1 MFKTIKAVNK
11 GILFL
16 TLQGTLNDNN
26 FKEFDEDIN
35 YLLYKK
41 GINYIVFNFDDL
53 EITNKKILYKIQNKL
68 IEICLTSGKV
78 ALCGLSKEER
88 KRIDCKNDN
97 LKFINSEIDAFN
109 YMNI

>member
-26 FKEFDEDIN
+26 YKEFDEDID

-53 EITNKKILYKIQNKL
+53 EITNKKILSKIQSKL

-88 KRIDCKNDN
+88 KRLDCKNDN

-109 YMNI
+109 YMSI